1 MEKIEK
7 RIYMFNEGDKSMK
20 NLLGG
25 KGANLCE
32 MTNLG
37 LPVPEGFIITTLCCR
52 EYIQRGNSLYSELL
66 NDIDLALTNLEKK
79 CDKIFGGKNPLL
91 LSVRSG
97 APVSMPG
104 MMDTL
109 LNLGFNDETLE
120 AVAQNF
126 KNRKFALDSYS
137 RFIEMFS
144 DIVKKFPRENFNQID
159 MELEKKFPKESLEFS
174 EKRLQ
179 LYKNL
184 YFKNLGENFPQDVKT
199 QLLMSVEA
207 IFLSWNNDRAK
218 VYRELNNIDENM
230 GTAVNIQ
237 RMVFGNLNNKSATG
251 VAFSRN
257 PANGENKIFGEYL
270 PMAQGEDIVAGI
282 STPLELEDLSRE
294 MPEIHKQFH
303 KIAKD
308 LELHYRDMQDIEFTV
323 EDGKLFILQT
333 RNGKRAPFA
342 GVKIALDLIDEGI
355 IDEKTALL
363 RIDGKDIS
371 KLLKGNFKKESLE
384 KGIYLGKGLAG
395 SAGVATG
402 KVILTSEEIT
412 GPDCI
417 LVRNETSPEDLRGM
431 SIASGILTAKGG
443 LTSHGAVVARGMG
456 KCCVAGCSDMIIN
469 FEKKEFSLGGR
480 KISQGD
486 IISIDGYTGNIYLG
500 ALEID
505 KGNIDSNF
513 KRVLSLAIKYKRMG
527 VRMNADTPEDCA
539 VGLKFHGEGIGLCR
553 TEHMFFK
560 EDRIWAVREMIL
572 SKTTEER
579 KRALEKILPYQ
590 EEDFYQMMKLMDGK
604 SINIRLL
611 DPPLHEFLPVEKKDI
626 KIMAD
631 IMKTTLEET
640 ELRIKSLEEHN
651 PMLGHRGCRLAV
663 TYPEIYETQIQAISN
678 AALRCL
684 AEDIDPHI
692 EIMIPLVSELKE
704 LKFVKSR
711 IIKTIEER
719 TGNKKFRYSI
729 GTMIELP
736 RACVVADELAQ
747 EAEFFSFGTNDLT
760 QTSYGLS
767 RDDSGKFIEQYR
779 DNHIFETSPFEV
791 LDRNGVGKLMQTAI
805 YFGKKSNPD
814 ISIGICGEHGG
825 EERSIAFCEEL
836 GLDYVSCSP
845 YRVPAAL
852 LAAAQSAIKSKS

>member
-1 MEKIEK
+1 MKKIEK
-7 RIYMFNEGDKSMK
+7 RVYMFNEGDKSLK

-37 LPVPEGFIITTLCCR
+37 LPVPEGFILTTECCR
-52 EYIQRGNSLYSELL
+52 EYSESGNLHPELL
-66 NDIDLALTNLEKK
+66 EDIDRAIENLEKN
-79 CDKIFGGKNPLL
+79 CDKNFGGQKPLL

-109 LNLGFNDETLE
+109 LNLGFNDQTLDY
-120 AVAQNF
+120 VSKDF

-144 DIVKKFPRENFNQID
+144 DIVKKFSRENFNELD
-159 MELEKKFPKESLEFS
+159 LELEKKFSKESLEFS

-179 LYKNL
+179 SYKEI
-184 YFKNLGENFPQDVKT
+184 YKKNLGEEFPQDVKK
-199 QLLMSVEA
+199 QLLMAVEA
-207 IFLSWNNDRAK
+207 IFLSWNNNRAK

-237 RMVFGNLNNKSATG
+237 RMVFGNLNCKSATG

-257 PANGENKIFGEYL
+257 PANGINEIFGEYL

-282 STPLELEDLSRE
+282 RTPLEIEVLSQE
-294 MPEIHKQFH
+294 MPEIYNQFH

-308 LELHYRDMQDIEFTV
+308 LELHYKDMQDIEFTV
-323 EDGKLFILQT
+323 EDGVLFILQT

-342 GVKIALDLIDEGI
+342 GVKIALDLIDEGV
-355 IDEKTALL
+355 IDEPTALL

-371 KLLKGNFKKESLE
+371 KLLKGNFKKESLA
-384 KGIYLGKGLAG
+384 KAKYLGKGLAG

-402 KVILTSEEIT
+402 KAIFTSEEIT
-412 GPDCI
+412 DSQCI

-456 KCCVAGCSDMIIN
+456 KCCVAGCSDMVIN
-469 FEKKEFSLGGR
+469 LQKKEFILGGV
-480 KISQGD
+480 KVSEGD

-500 ALEID
+500 AIEID

-513 KRVLSLAIKYKRMG
+513 QRVLSLAIKYKEMG

-560 EDRIWAVREMIL
+560 EDRIWAMREMIL
-572 SKTTEER
+572 SKNLEER
-579 KRALEKILPYQ
+579 KKALEKILPYQ
-590 EEDFYQMMKLMDGK
+590 EADFYQMMKLMDGK

-611 DPPLHEFLPVEKKDI
+611 DPPLHEFLPVEKKDVEYI
-626 KIMAD
+626 ANLMG
-631 IMKTTLEET
+631 MTLEET

-651 PMLGHRGCRLAV
+651 PMLGHRGCRLAI
-663 TYPEIYETQIQAISN
+663 TYPEIYETQVKAISN
-678 AALRCL
+678 AAQRCL
-684 AEDIDPHI
+684 QEGINPHI
-692 EIMIPLVSELKE
+692 EIMIPLVSDIKE
-704 LKFVKSR
+704 LKFVKSK
-711 IIKTIEER
+711 IIKVIEDSCP
-719 TGNKKFRYSI
+719 NKKFRYSI

-736 RACVVADELAQ
+736 RACVVADELAL

-779 DNHIFETSPFEV
+779 EKHIFETSPFEV
-791 LDRNGVGKLMQTAI
+791 LDKNGVGKLMKIAI
-805 YFGKKSNPD
+805 DLGKKSNPN

-825 EERSIAFCEEL
+825 EGRSIALCQEL

-845 YRVPAAL
+845 YRVPMAL
-852 LAAAQSAIKSKS
+852 LAAAQSAIKKIR

>member
-37 LPVPEGFIITTLCCR
+37 LPVPEGFIITTESCR
-52 EYIQRGNSLYSELL
+52 EYTEKGNVLSSELL
-66 NDIDLALTNLEKK
+66 NSIDLALANLEKK

-109 LNLGFNDETLE
+109 LNLGFNDATLE
-120 AVAQNF
+120 AVAQHF

-144 DIVKKFPRENFNQID
+144 DIVKKISRENFNQID
-159 MELEKKFPKESLEFS
+159 LELEKQFSKESLEFS
-174 EKRLQ
+174 EKRLL
-179 LYKNL
+179 LYKEIYL
-184 YFKNLGENFPQDVKT
+184 KNFNENFPQDVKQ
-199 QLLMSVEA
+199 QLLMAVEA
-207 IFLSWNNDRAK
+207 IFLSWNNNRAK
-218 VYRELNNIDENM
+218 VYRELNNINENM

-237 RMVFGNLNNKSATG
+237 RMVFGNLNIKSATG

-257 PANGENKIFGEYL
+257 PANGENEIFGEYL

-282 STPLELEDLSRE
+282 RTPLELEDLSRE
-294 MPEIHKQFH
+294 MPGIHKQFL

-384 KGIYLGKGLAG
+384 KAEYLGKGLAG

-469 FEKKEFSLGGR
+469 FEKKEFFLGGR
-480 KISQGD
+480 KVSQGD
-486 IISIDGYTGNIYLG
+486 IISIDGYTGSIYLG
-500 ALEID
+500 EIEID
-505 KGNIDSNF
+505 KGNVDSNF
-513 KRVLSLAIKYKRMG
+513 ERVLSLALKYKQMG
-527 VRMNADTPEDCA
+527 VRMNSDTPEDCA

-560 EDRIWAVREMIL
+560 ED
-572 SKTTEER
+572 
-579 KRALEKILPYQ
+579 
-590 EEDFYQMMKLMDGK
+590 
-604 SINIRLL
+604 
-611 DPPLHEFLPVEKKDI
+611 
-626 KIMAD
+626 
-631 IMKTTLEET
+631 
-640 ELRIKSLEEHN
+640 
-651 PMLGHRGCRLAV
+651 
-663 TYPEIYETQIQAISN
+663 
-678 AALRCL
+678 
-684 AEDIDPHI
+684 
-692 EIMIPLVSELKE
+692 
-704 LKFVKSR
+704 
-711 IIKTIEER
+711 
-719 TGNKKFRYSI
+719 
-729 GTMIELP
+729 
-736 RACVVADELAQ
+736 
-747 EAEFFSFGTNDLT
+747 
-760 QTSYGLS
+760 
-767 RDDSGKFIEQYR
+767 
-779 DNHIFETSPFEV
+779 
-791 LDRNGVGKLMQTAI
+791 
-805 YFGKKSNPD
+805 
-814 ISIGICGEHGG
+814 
-825 EERSIAFCEEL
+825 
-836 GLDYVSCSP
+836 
-845 YRVPAAL
+845 
-852 LAAAQSAIKSKS
+852 

>member
-1 MEKIEK
+1 MNQLEK
-7 RIYMFNEGDKSMK
+7 RVYMFNEGDKTMK

-32 MTNLG
+32 MTKLN
-37 LPVPEGFIITTLCCR
+37 LPVPEGFIITTACCR
-52 EYIQRGNSLYSELL
+52 EYIESNLSLSSQLL
-66 NDIDLALTNLEKK
+66 NSIDESLKILENR
-79 CDKIFGGKNPLL
+79 CHRNFGGTNPLL

-109 LNLGFNDETLE
+109 LNLGFNDKTLE
-120 AVAQNF
+120 AVSNEF
-126 KNRKFALDSYS
+126 NNRKFALDSYS

-144 DIVKKFPRENFNQID
+144 DIVKKFSRENFTEID
-159 MELEKKFPKESLEFS
+159 LELEKKYSKDSLIFS
-174 EKRLQ
+174 EKRLE
-179 LYKNL
+179 LYKEI
-184 YFKNLGENFPQDVKT
+184 YFKNLGEIFPQDVKS
-199 QLLMSVEA
+199 QLLMAIEA
-207 IFLSWNNDRAK
+207 IFLSWNNNRAK

-230 GTAVNIQ
+230 GTAVNVQ
-237 RMVFGNLNNKSATG
+237 RMVFGNLNEKSATG

-282 STPLELEDLSRE
+282 RTPLELEDLSHE
-294 MPEIHKQFH
+294 MPEIYSEFH
-303 KIAKD
+303 KISKN
-308 LELHYRDMQDIEFTV
+308 LELHYKDMQDIEFTI

-355 IDEKTALL
+355 IDEETALL

-384 KGIYLGKGLAG
+384 KAIYLGKGLAG

-402 KVILTSEEIT
+402 KVIFTSEEIS
-412 GPDCI
+412 DANCI

-431 SIASGILTAKGG
+431 SIASGILTSKGG

-456 KCCVAGCSDMIIN
+456 KCCVAGCSDMVIN
-469 FEKKEFSLGGR
+469 LSKKEFYLGGVTV
-480 KISQGD
+480 KEGD
-486 IISIDGYTGNIYLG
+486 LISIDGYTGHIYHGL
-500 ALEID
+500 LQID
-505 KGNIDSNF
+505 KGNIDDNF
-513 KRVLSLAIKYKRMG
+513 RRVLSLAVKYKKMG

-539 VGLKFHGEGIGLCR
+539 VGLKFHVEGIGLCR

-572 SKTTEER
+572 STTLEER
-579 KRALEKILPYQ
+579 KIALEKILPYQ
-590 EEDFYQMMKLMDGK
+590 EDDFYHMMKLMDGK
-604 SINIRLL
+604 PINIRLL
-611 DPPLHEFLPVEKKDI
+611 DPPLHEFLPVDKKDI
-626 KIMAD
+626 ELIGKIMK
-631 IMKTTLEET
+631 ISVEEA
-640 ELRIKSLEEHN
+640 ELRIRSLEEHN

-663 TYPEIYETQIQAISN
+663 TFPEIYEIQVKAVAT

-684 AEDIDPHI
+684 NEGIHPHV
-692 EIMIPLVSELKE
+692 EIMIPLVSEINE
-704 LKFVKSR
+704 LKFVKSK
-711 IIKTIEER
+711 IIKAIEDID
-719 TGNKKFRYSI
+719 TDKKFRYSI

-736 RACVVADELAQ
+736 RACVVADELAE

-767 RDDSGKFIEQYR
+767 RDDSGKFIEQYKT
-779 DNHIFETSPFEV
+779 NHIFENSPFEV
-791 LDRNGVGKLMQTAI
+791 LDRNGVGKLMKLAI
-805 YFGKKSNPD
+805 DLGKKSNPN
-814 ISIGICGEHGG
+814 ISLGICGEHGG
-825 EERSIAFCEEL
+825 EERSISFCNEL
-836 GLDYVSCSP
+836 ALDYISCSP

-852 LAAAQSAIKSKS
+852 LAAAQSAIKSKL

>member
-1 MEKIEK
+1 
-7 RIYMFNEGDKSMK
+7 
-20 NLLGG
+20 
-25 KGANLCE
+25 
-32 MTNLG
+32 
-37 LPVPEGFIITTLCCR
+37 
-52 EYIQRGNSLYSELL
+52 
-66 NDIDLALTNLEKK
+66 
-79 CDKIFGGKNPLL
+79 
-91 LSVRSG
+91 
-97 APVSMPG
+97 
-104 MMDTL
+104 
-109 LNLGFNDETLE
+109 
-120 AVAQNF
+120 
-126 KNRKFALDSYS
+126 
-137 RFIEMFS
+137 
-144 DIVKKFPRENFNQID
+144 RENFNQID

-179 LYKNL
+179 LYKDL

-456 KCCVAGCSDMIIN
+456 K
-469 FEKKEFSLGGR
+469 
-480 KISQGD
+480 
-486 IISIDGYTGNIYLG
+486 
-500 ALEID
+500 
-505 KGNIDSNF
+505 
-513 KRVLSLAIKYKRMG
+513 
-527 VRMNADTPEDCA
+527 
-539 VGLKFHGEGIGLCR
+539 
-553 TEHMFFK
+553 
-560 EDRIWAVREMIL
+560 
-572 SKTTEER
+572 
-579 KRALEKILPYQ
+579 
-590 EEDFYQMMKLMDGK
+590 
-604 SINIRLL
+604 
-611 DPPLHEFLPVEKKDI
+611 
-626 KIMAD
+626 
-631 IMKTTLEET
+631 
-640 ELRIKSLEEHN
+640 
-651 PMLGHRGCRLAV
+651 
-663 TYPEIYETQIQAISN
+663 
-678 AALRCL
+678 
-684 AEDIDPHI
+684 
-692 EIMIPLVSELKE
+692 
-704 LKFVKSR
+704 
-711 IIKTIEER
+711 
-719 TGNKKFRYSI
+719 
-729 GTMIELP
+729 
-736 RACVVADELAQ
+736 
-747 EAEFFSFGTNDLT
+747 
-760 QTSYGLS
+760 
-767 RDDSGKFIEQYR
+767 
-779 DNHIFETSPFEV
+779 
-791 LDRNGVGKLMQTAI
+791 
-805 YFGKKSNPD
+805 
-814 ISIGICGEHGG
+814 
-825 EERSIAFCEEL
+825 
-836 GLDYVSCSP
+836 
-845 YRVPAAL
+845 
-852 LAAAQSAIKSKS
+852 